1 MATRRW
7 FGELEAWLR
16 ETGLTEQRLAERSGH
31 NAAHVLELFAHAEPN
46 PKLALYL
53 DLVQAAGARF
63 AGVTVNEPA
72 AAIARIKEIIARE
85 KIQTVS
91 ALAKVSGINRSQLSS
106 LLNEDEPNPTLAT
119 FDRLVAAL
127 GAEAEFG
134 LVSFMNEE
142 LMEAVVVGLEDVEA
156 VRQETKV
163 RHLRAVPRPPA
174 TPREA
179 ARRNAD
185 AERAADAKAEA
196 ALAELTARVNRLHAR
211 NVELERQ
218 VVDHHAT
225 IDRMRGEN
233 AAIERLRMED
243 KAELARL
250 KRQHGEAEAAVSKL
264 QRQRAV
270 DQAELVRLARVHE
283 EDQAELARLAATK
296 DWSLGSKIALG
307 LGCFAAGVGAAALVL
322 RPRSRS
328 R

>member
-16 ETGLTEQRLAERSGH
+16 ETGVTKQQLAERSEH
-31 NAAHVLELFAHAEPN
+31 NAAHVLELFAQPEPN

-63 AGVTVNEPA
+63 AGVTVNKPA
-72 AAIARIKEIIARE
+72 AVIGRIKEIVARE

-142 LMEAVVVGLEDVEA
+142 LMEAVVVGIEEVEA

-196 ALAELTARVNRLHAR
+196 ALAELTARVNRLHAK

-218 VVDHHAT
+218 HVDHLAT
-225 IDRMRGEN
+225 IERMRGEN

-243 KAELARL
+243 RAEIARL
-250 KRQHGEAEAAVSKL
+250 KRAHGDAEAAVSKL

-270 DQAELVRLARVHE
+270 DQAELVRLAQIHE
-283 EDQAELARLAATK
+283 EDRAELARLAATK

-307 LGCFAAGVGAAALVL
+307 LGCFAAGVGAAAFVL
-322 RPRSRS
+322 RPRQR
-328 R
+328 